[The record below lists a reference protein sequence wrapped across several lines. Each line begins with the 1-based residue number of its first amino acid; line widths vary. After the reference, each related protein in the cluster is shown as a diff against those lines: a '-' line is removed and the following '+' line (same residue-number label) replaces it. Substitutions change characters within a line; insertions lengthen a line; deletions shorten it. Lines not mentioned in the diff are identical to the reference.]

1 MGKTGK
7 VDEELSSRERERL
20 VVAAL
25 EVRRQA
31 YAPYSRFRVGAA
43 ILGQDGVFYVG
54 CNVENASYGLTL
66 CAERVAVASAI
77 GRGSRQWR
85 AIAIASRGGVT
96 PCGGC
101 RQALREF
108 ASDLLVIC
116 VDATNG
122 SHKEYRLAELLPQ
135 AFGGGSLD
143 TETQRPYQEDSG
155 DGHFG

>member
-1 MGKTGK
+1 MEKTEMFDG
-7 VDEELSSRERERL
+7 ELSHRERERL

-43 ILGQDGVFYVG
+43 ILGRDGVFYVG

-66 CAERVAVASAI
+66 CAERAAVASAL
-77 GRGSRQWR
+77 GRGSHQGR

-96 PCGGC
+96 PCGAC

-108 ASDLLVIC
+108 ASDLPVIC

-122 SHKEYRLAELLPQ
+122 LHQEYRLAALLPQ

>member
-7 VDEELSSRERERL
+7 VDGELSREERERL
-20 VVAAL
+20 VVAAM
-25 EVRRQA
+25 EVRRRA

-43 ILGQDGVFYVG
+43 ILGQDGSMHVG

-66 CAERVAVASAI
+66 CAERAAVASAI
-77 GRGSRQWR
+77 ARGSHQWR

-96 PCGGC
+96 PCGAC

-122 SHKEYRLAELLPQ
+122 SHKEYRLADLLPH

-143 TETQRPYQEDSG
+143 IETQRPYEEDSG
-155 DGHFG
+155 DGRYE